1 MKFNRDKLLQQYQL
15 LRTERI
21 EWEQEWK
28 DLSDY
33 LLPGR
38 GVFQLYSKPRKR
50 KLSSDEIVN
59 AVATDAL
66 GVLTSGIQ
74 GGLTSPSRKWFLL
87 EWADKKIEKIRP
99 LVVWMQDCEAKLHTA
114 LHASNFYPMIHSFY
128 TEFAGFGTGCMY
140 VGEDTDHTPFR
151 FELLTVG
158 EYVIARNSTGQ
169 VDTIFRTIF
178 MTPRQAY
185 ELFGKKCSDTTKRIV
200 EENQPEQ
207 DSTYLTILEA
217 VLPQKYKH
225 FDFTRVYYEITHQS
239 GGKYSYTHNTQD
251 DPLKIEGFY
260 EFPYPAAPWD
270 IIGSD
275 VYGIGPGSKVLPD
288 IKRLQ
293 EMEKGFLMA
302 AHKNINPP
310 LNAPARMKGK
320 LNTFPGGY
328 NYYSNPNEVIS
339 EIYNVRFDY
348 QGVMAAIEAVSQR
361 IQRGFYNDIFLSAN
375 RDPNASPYKAEEVR
389 KRDAEAML
397 RLGPVIERLQQG
409 FLQPLLQRCFNI
421 MLRKE
426 LFEPFPME
434 YQDLISEFNINL
446 IGPLA
451 QAQKALELNSLQTFY
466 MGVGQIAQIDPRVLD
481 NINNDESIHEL
492 ADITGIKKTI
502 LNAPEVVR
510 RTREQRAQQQA
521 AMQQEAMR
529 QTTEKHEAEMGTQD
543 ATSLEARTRAGLNV
557 IEGGARVLET
567 GGV

>member
-1 MKFNRDKLLQQYQL
+1 MKFDRDKLLQQYQM

-21 EWEQEWK
+21 EWEQEWR

-38 GVFQLYSKPRKR
+38 GVFQLYNKPRRR
-50 KLSSDEIVN
+50 KLTSEAIVN
-59 AVATDAL
+59 AAATDAL

-87 EWADKKIEKIRP
+87 EWTDKKIEKIRP
-99 LVVWMQDCEAKLHTA
+99 LVDWMQDCETKLHSA

-140 VGEDTDHTPFR
+140 IGEDTDKSPFR

-158 EYVIARNSTGQ
+158 EYTVAKNSTGQ

-185 ELFGKKCSDTTKRIV
+185 ELFDKNCSESVKRIIK
-200 EENQPEQ
+200 ENRPEQ
-207 DSTYLTILEA
+207 DSTYLTVLEV
-217 VLPQKYKH
+217 VLPRKWNT
-225 FDFTRVYYEITHQS
+225 FNFVRVYYEVTHQA
-239 GGKYSYTHNTQD
+239 GGKYAFSDEKND
-251 DPLKIEGFY
+251 KPLKIEGFY

-293 EMEKGFLMA
+293 EMEKAFLMA

-310 LNAPARMKGK
+310 LNAPSKMRGK

-328 NYYSNPNEVIS
+328 NYYSNPNEVVS

-421 MLRKE
+421 MVRKE
-426 LFEPFPME
+426 LFEPFPIE
-434 YQDLISEFNINL
+434 YKDLISDFNINL

-451 QAQKALELNSLQTFY
+451 QAQKALELNALQMFY
-466 MGVGQIAQIDPRVLD
+466 MGVGQIAQVDPTVLD
-481 NINNDESIHEL
+481 NLNNDESTREL
-492 ADITGIKKTI
+492 ADITGIKKSI
-502 LNAPEVVR
+502 LRSPQEVQQ
-510 RTREQRAQQQA
+510 TRKQRAQQQA

-529 QTTEKHEAEMGTQD
+529 QATEKHQSEVSAQD
-543 ATSLEARTRAGLNV
+543 ANALETHTRAGLNV

-567 GGV
+567 GGM